1 MDIIHVSGCDLTTKS
16 TICKFLKEKTNY
28 EIKHFDKVKTLEE
41 GKQQYCDFL
50 KYEHNKNYI
59 CDRFHDGE
67 WVYAPLYR
75 NYKGNYLN
83 EIENELRKFPYLFVN
98 TYCDIDVIE
107 ERLRQREEN
116 YVKTEDF
123 KTILD
128 SFYDYTMEQNMPYLR
143 INTNIADSEKYA
155 NYILKCFNIIKE
167 IFKENTKNDIY
178 CGNFEA
184 KNLVVISDKIFFDEI
199 KYELINSGVYENC
212 WMSTNNDKK
221 FINKT
226 KKLLPNITN
235 VKKF

>member
-1 MDIIHVSGCDLTTKS
+1 M
-16 TICKFLKEKTNY
+16 
-28 EIKHFDKVKTLEE
+28 
-41 GKQQYCDFL
+41 
-50 KYEHNKNYI
+50 
-59 CDRFHDGE
+59 
-67 WVYAPLYR
+67 
-75 NYKGNYLN
+75 N

-184 KNLVVISDKIFFDEI
+184 KNLVVISYLPCYLFSALNPVVSFEYFTFK
-199 KYELINSGVYENC
+199 GVTDA
-212 WMSTNNDKK
+212 S
-221 FINKT
+221 FVSFVFSAFV
-226 KKLLPNITN
+226 L
-235 VKKF
+235 FS